1 MQLQKKL
8 GFGFILFG
16 VVLIIAMYF
25 LVNSGAFLFS
35 SLIGL
40 MAIFFG
46 AFQLMIAGDL
56 AVPTEKHST
65 KHKAKKGRHK

>member
-16 VVLIIAMYF
+16 IALMLVMYF
-25 LVNSGAFLFS
+25 TVDGGAFLFS
-35 SLIGL
+35 SLVGL

-46 AFQLMIAGDL
+46 AFQLMIA
-56 AVPTEKHST
+56 TEVTTTPPAKNKS
-65 KHKAKKGRHK
+65 KKGRK

>member
-16 VVLIIAMYF
+16 VVVILGMYF
-25 LVNSGAFLFS
+25 VANGGAFLFS

-40 MAIFFG
+40 LAIFFG
-46 AFQLMIAGDL
+46 AFQLMIAATVG
-56 AVPTEKHST
+56 T
-65 KHKAKKGRHK
+65 KPVTKSKTRKARR

>member
-16 VVLIIAMYF
+16 IALILLMYF
-25 LVNSGAFLFS
+25 TADGGAFLFS

-40 MAIFFG
+40 MAIFFC
-46 AFQLMIAGDL
+46 AFQLMIITE
-56 AVPTEKHST
+56 VTTTPTVKNKS
-65 KHKAKKGRHK
+65 KKGRK

>member
-16 VVLIIAMYF
+16 IALILLMYF
-25 LVNSGAFLFS
+25 TADGGAFLFS

-46 AFQLMIAGDL
+46 AFQLMITTE
-56 AVPTEKHST
+56 VTTTPTVKNKS
-65 KHKAKKGRHK
+65 KKGRK